1 MSKMNIKREATCNPL
16 SVSEPI
22 FRFLGSDK
30 PKCYEMKLK
39 IATLY
44 KIKNGRMPTLEKLR
58 NTLIAKI
65 SKLENKEL
73 LKALDTIVSDNPKG
87 KDFKPL
93 TKVEL
98 EMLRLSDID
107 IVQGNLITQEDMD
120 RRNLEWLNEG

>member
-1 MSKMNIKREATCNPL
+1 ME
-16 SVSEPI
+16 E
-22 FRFLGSDK
+22 
-30 PKCYEMKLK
+30 
-39 IATLY
+39 
-44 KIKNGRMPTLEKLR
+44 LR

-107 IVQGNLITQEDMD
+107 IVQGNIITQEDMD